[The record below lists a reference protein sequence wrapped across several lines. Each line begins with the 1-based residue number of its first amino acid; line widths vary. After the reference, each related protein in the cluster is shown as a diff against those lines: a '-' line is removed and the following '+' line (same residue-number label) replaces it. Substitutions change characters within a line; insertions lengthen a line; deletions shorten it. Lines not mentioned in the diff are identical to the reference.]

1 MGLFLKLIIQLQLLN
16 SSLPI
21 IAGFNFKKTNSNI
34 HYLEVPESNFDNAL
48 ALPNFLVHTISFK
61 QNSVSNS
68 LISNENSF
76 FEKLQ
81 LLVSLQLSDTL
92 TSSTAWLFQHES
104 QPLVSFAAAFTFPC
118 FVSSTST
125 TAALGQILLLYLD
138 HFSYYICSL
147 LSFLVHALSFI
158 YTKFL

>member
-118 FVSSTST
+118 FVSSIYLHHSCTWADSF
-125 TAALGQILLLYLD
+125 AVPRSFFLLYLL
-138 HFSYYICSL
+138 SSL
-147 LSFLVHALSFI
+147 LPCPCFI
-158 YTKFL
+158 LHLY